1 MPDAPIQEPSLNQA
15 ARPVG
20 ADPAESVGAAGVV
33 LRAQAAL
40 LSHIGLENSATALA
54 VELAQALGCARVS
67 VGMLQGRLVTIAG
80 TSRGGEVNPRFDAA
94 AAVGAAMHEA
104 IDQSTSVCFPVPAND
119 TYPKVTMAHQSLARS
134 TGDSICSVPVRG
146 AAHVVGAITLER
158 TSGGFTDAEI
168 SLCDDLASFSGP
180 VLELKQQLQL
190 AWWRRAATAMQ
201 VRARASGKPG
211 VALALGALVV
221 LLTIV
226 AVLPFNYRVSA
237 PARLEGSVQRVIVA
251 ATDGFLQQANVRAGD
266 SVREGQVLAELA
278 TQDLQLERRRRES
291 ELSQHENAYRA
302 AQARN
307 DRAQMVISQSR
318 AGEAQ
323 AMLALADSQIERA
336 RIRSPFDGIVIKGD
350 LTQTLGAPVQRGEV
364 LLTIAPNNS
373 FRLIVEVDESDIA
386 AIVPGQKG
394 ELALAAV
401 PERALSFTT
410 RRVVPFAA
418 STDSHNYFEVEAA
431 LDAQGASL
439 RPGLSGVA
447 RIDAG
452 QRTLWWMATHR
463 LFNWL
468 RLMFWS
474 LGW

>member
-1 MPDAPIQEPSLNQA
+1 MPIQEPDPNQA
-15 ARPVG
+15 DHPISASSS
-20 ADPAESVGAAGVV
+20 DAAGSV

-40 LSHIGLENSATALA
+40 LSHSGLENSAIALA
-54 VELAQALGCARVS
+54 VEMAQTLRCARVS
-67 VGMLQGRLVTIAG
+67 IGMLQGHLLTIAG
-80 TSRGGEVNPRFDAA
+80 TSQGVDVNPRFDAA
-94 AAVGAAMHEA
+94 VVVGAAMHEA
-104 IDQSTSVCFPVPAND
+104 IDQAAPVCFPVSAGE
-119 TYPKVTMAHQSLARS
+119 TYPKITVAHQALARL
-134 TGDSICSVPVRG
+134 TGDSVCSVPVRG
-146 AAHVVGAITLER
+146 SSCVVGAITLER
-158 TSGGFTDAEI
+158 ASGAFIAAEI
-168 SLCDDLASFSGP
+168 SLCEDLASFSGP

-190 AWWRRAATAMQ
+190 AWWRRAAAAMQ
-201 VRARASGKPG
+201 ARATVAGKRG
-211 VALALGALVV
+211 IVVATLAIVG
-221 LLTIV
+221 LLTII
-226 AVLPFNYRVSA
+226 AVLPLSYRVSA

-307 DRAQMVISQSR
+307 DRAQMVISQSK

-323 AMLALADSQIERA
+323 AMLALAESQIERA
-336 RIRSPFDGIVIKGD
+336 RIQSPFDGIVIKGD

-386 AIVPGQKG
+386 AIMPGQKG

-401 PERALSFTT
+401 PDRALSFTT
-410 RRVVPFAA
+410 RRIVPFAA
-418 STDSHNYFEVEAA
+418 SSDSRNYFEVEAT
-431 LDAQGASL
+431 LDVQGASL
-439 RPGLSGVA
+439 CPGLSGVA
-447 RIDAG
+447 RIQVG

-463 LFNWL
+463 VFNWL
-468 RLMFWS
+468 RLTLWS

>member
-1 MPDAPIQEPSLNQA
+1 MPHAPIRDPSLKPA
-15 ARPVG
+15 ARPIG
-20 ADPAESVGAAGVV
+20 ADPVSSADAAGVV

-40 LSHIGLENSATALA
+40 LSHIGLKNSATALA

-67 VGMLQGRLVTIAG
+67 VGMLQGRLVTIVG

-94 AAVGAAMHEA
+94 VAIGAAMHEA
-104 IDQSTSVCFPVPAND
+104 VDQTTSVSFPVSDDDP
-119 TYPKVTMAHQSLARS
+119 YPKITMAHQSLARL
-134 TGDSICSVPVRG
+134 TGDSICSVPIRG
-146 AAHVVGAITLER
+146 AVIVVGAITLER
-158 TSGGFTDAEI
+158 TSGRFAAAEI
-168 SLCDDLASFSGP
+168 SLYEDIASFAGP
-180 VLELKQQLQL
+180 ILELKQQLQL
-190 AWWRRAATAMQ
+190 AWWRRAGAAMQ
-201 VRARASGKPG
+201 ARVRASGKPG
-211 VALALGALVV
+211 SALAVAALVV
-221 LLTIV
+221 ALTVFAIV
-226 AVLPFNYRVSA
+226 PFNYRVSA

-266 SVREGQVLAELA
+266 PVREGQVLAELA
-278 TQDLQLERRRRES
+278 TQDLQLERRRRAS

-323 AMLALADSQIERA
+323 AMLSLADSQIERA
-336 RIRSPFDGIVIKGD
+336 RVQSPFDGIVIKGD

-418 STDSHNYFEVEAA
+418 SSDSRNYFEVEAA
-431 LDAQGASL
+431 LDQQGTSL

-447 RIDAG
+447 RINAG

-463 LFNWL
+463 LFNSL
-468 RLMFWS
+468 RLMIWS

>member
-1 MPDAPIQEPSLNQA
+1 MTNAPTQEPPLNPA
-15 ARPVG
+15 ARPIG
-20 ADPAESVGAAGVV
+20 TDPIGSADAAGVV
-33 LRAQAAL
+33 LRAQAAV

-54 VELAQALGCARVS
+54 VELAQALRCARVS
-67 VGMLQGRLVTIAG
+67 VGILQGRLVTIAG

-94 AAVGAAMHEA
+94 VAVGAAMHEA
-104 IDQSTSVCFPVPAND
+104 IDQCAPVCFPVLAGD
-119 TYPKVTMAHQSLARS
+119 TYPKITMAHQSLARL
-134 TGDSICSVPVRG
+134 TGDSICSVPARG
-146 AAHVVGAITLER
+146 AVLVVGAITLER
-158 TSGGFTDAEI
+158 TSGSFTAAEI
-168 SLCDDLASFSGP
+168 SLCEDIASFSGP

-190 AWWRRAATAMQ
+190 SWWRRAAGALQ
-201 VRARASGKPG
+201 ARAKAFGKPG
-211 VALALGALVV
+211 FALTFGALVV
-221 LLTIV
+221 ALTVI

-278 TQDLQLERRRRES
+278 TQDLQLESRRRES

-323 AMLALADSQIERA
+323 AMLTLAEGQIERA
-336 RIRSPFDGIVIKGD
+336 RIQSPFDGIVIKGD

-373 FRLIVEVDESDIA
+373 FRLIIEVDESDIA

-401 PERALSFTT
+401 PERALMFTT

-418 STDSHNYFEVEAA
+418 SSDSRNYFEVEAA
-431 LDAQGASL
+431 MEPQGASL

-474 LGW
+474 IGW

>member
-1 MPDAPIQEPSLNQA
+1 MH
-15 ARPVG
+15 PVG
-20 ADPAESVGAAGVV
+20 LADAAGLV

-40 LSHIGLENSATALA
+40 LSHPGLENSATALA

-67 VGMLQGRLVTIAG
+67 IGMLQGRLVTIMG
-80 TSRGGEVNPRFDAA
+80 TSRGGEVNPGFDAA
-94 AAVGAAMHEA
+94 VAVGAAMHEA
-104 IDQSTSVCFPVPAND
+104 IDQSATVCFPVSAVD
-119 TYPKVTMAHQSLARS
+119 TYPKITMAHQSLARL
-134 TGDSICSVPVRG
+134 TGDVIYTVPVRG
-146 AAHVVGAITLER
+146 AVLVVGAMTLER
-158 TSGGFTDAEI
+158 TSGMFTAAEI
-168 SLCDDLASFSGP
+168 SLCEDIAGFSGP

-190 AWWRRAATAMQ
+190 PWWRRAAAALQ
-201 VRARASGKPG
+201 ARIKTFGKPG
-211 VALALGALVV
+211 VAMVLGALTVT
-221 LLTIV
+221 LIV
-226 AVLPFNYRVSA
+226 IAVIPFNYRVSA

-278 TQDLQLERRRRES
+278 TQDLQLERKRRES

-307 DRAQMVISQSR
+307 DRTQMVISQSR

-323 AMLALADSQIERA
+323 AMLALVESQIERA
-336 RIRSPFDGIVIKGD
+336 RIQSPFDGIVIKGD
-350 LTQTLGAPVQRGEV
+350 LSQTLGAPVQRGEV

-373 FRLIVEVDESDIA
+373 FRLIIEVDESDIA

-401 PERALSFTT
+401 PERALLFTT

-418 STDSHNYFEVEAA
+418 SSDSRNYFEVEAA
-431 LDAQGASL
+431 IDPQGATL
-439 RPGLSGVA
+439 RPGLSGIA
-447 RIDAG
+447 RVDAG
-452 QRTLWWMATHR
+452 QRTLWWIATHR

-474 LGW
+474 IGW

>member
-1 MPDAPIQEPSLNQA
+1 MTNASTQEPPLNPA
-15 ARPVG
+15 ARPIG
-20 ADPAESVGAAGVV
+20 TDPIGSADAAGVV
-33 LRAQAAL
+33 LRAQAAV

-54 VELAQALGCARVS
+54 VELAQALRCARVS
-67 VGMLQGRLVTIAG
+67 VGILQGRLVTIAG

-94 AAVGAAMHEA
+94 VAVGAAMHEA
-104 IDQSTSVCFPVPAND
+104 IDQCAPVCFPILAGD
-119 TYPKVTMAHQSLARS
+119 TYPKITMAHQSLARL
-134 TGDSICSVPVRG
+134 TGDSICSVPARG
-146 AAHVVGAITLER
+146 AVLVVGAITLER
-158 TSGGFTDAEI
+158 TSGSFTAAEI
-168 SLCDDLASFSGP
+168 SLCEDIASFSGP

-190 AWWRRAATAMQ
+190 SWWRRAAGALQ
-201 VRARASGKPG
+201 ARAKAFGKPG
-211 VALALGALVV
+211 FALTFGALVV
-221 LLTIV
+221 ALTVI

-278 TQDLQLERRRRES
+278 TQDLQLESRRRES

-323 AMLALADSQIERA
+323 AMLTLAEGQIERA
-336 RIRSPFDGIVIKGD
+336 RIQSPFDGIVIKGD

-373 FRLIVEVDESDIA
+373 FRLIIEVNESDIA

-401 PERALSFTT
+401 PERALMFTT

-418 STDSHNYFEVEAA
+418 SSDSRNYFEVEAA
-431 LDAQGASL
+431 MEPQGASL

-474 LGW
+474 IGW

>member
-1 MPDAPIQEPSLNQA
+1 MSSESVQEPTSSKT
-15 ARPVG
+15 ARPIG
-20 ADPAESVGAAGVV
+20 SDPAGSTDAAGVV
-33 LRAQAAL
+33 LQAQAAL
-40 LSHIGLENSATALA
+40 LSHIGLENSAMALA
-54 VELAQALGCARVS
+54 VELAQALHCARVS
-67 VGMLQGRLVTIAG
+67 VGMLQGRLVAVVG
-80 TSRGGEVNPRFDAA
+80 TSRGGEIKPRFDAA
-94 AAVGAAMHEA
+94 AALGAAMHEA
-104 IDQSTSVCFPVPAND
+104 IDQATTVCLPVLASD
-119 TYPKVTMAHQSLARS
+119 SYPKITMAHQALARL

-146 AAHVVGAITLER
+146 AILLVGALTLER
-158 TSGGFTDAEI
+158 TSGMFTAAEI
-168 SLCDDLASFSGP
+168 ALCEDIASFSGP

-190 AWWRRAATAMQ
+190 SWWRRAIGSLTTRTTAL
-201 VRARASGKPG
+201 GKPG
-211 VALALGALVV
+211 VSIVLVALAAAM
-221 LLTIV
+221 IV
-226 AVLPFNYRVSA
+226 IAVIPFDYRVSA

-278 TQDLQLERRRRES
+278 THDLQLERKRRES

-323 AMLALADSQIERA
+323 AMLALAESQIERA
-336 RIRSPFDGIVIKGD
+336 RIQSPFDGIVIKGD
-350 LTQTLGAPVQRGEV
+350 LSQTLGAPVQRGEV

-373 FRLIVEVDESDIA
+373 FRLIIEVDESDIA

-394 ELALAAV
+394 DLALAAIS
-401 PERALSFTT
+401 ERAFLFTT

-418 STDSHNYFEVEAA
+418 SSESRNYFEVEAVM
-431 LDAQGASL
+431 DSQGASL

-452 QRTLWWMATHR
+452 QRTLWWIATHR
-463 LFNWL
+463 LFNRL